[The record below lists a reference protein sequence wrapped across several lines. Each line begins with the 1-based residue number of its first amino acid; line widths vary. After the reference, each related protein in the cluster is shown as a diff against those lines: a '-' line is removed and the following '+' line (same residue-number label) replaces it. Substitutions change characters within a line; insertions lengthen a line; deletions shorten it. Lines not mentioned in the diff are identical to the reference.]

1 MRLVCLTYLIGL
13 VLRINCTAGRRRAA
27 WVKIGMAVRI
37 SQDLQMMLEPEESLP
52 AAEREER
59 RNIFW
64 SLFLVDRFIC
74 CSFRRPPAIKVAD
87 CRLKLPVDTPIQD
100 TQSSLTI
107 LELLDEKTRSRPDK
121 VVGLSGLS
129 VGFAALLGR
138 TIDYM
143 MNSEATT
150 VEPWHT
156 HSDHSSIYTSL
167 ESLKEMA
174 ETYAP
179 SSEKGQNVQLPH
191 TDRTSHFVLSLTLY
205 HLTHCILS
213 HPFLLGMKRKACDD
227 ETTQTPWFEAQ
238 HASCWGHAQALTTLV
253 VDAKAAGYMLAPSF
267 YSYCV
272 LVAGTVHAIL
282 LHGEDKPAS
291 ERAAHYLRAS
301 LDYFSEIEEMWH
313 NSFIM
318 VHPVNP
324 NQLAPFI
331 DGYSRDRC

>member
-1 MRLVCLTYLIGL
+1 
-13 VLRINCTAGRRRAA
+13 
-27 WVKIGMAVRI
+27 MAVRI

-87 CRLKLPVDTPIQD
+87 CRLKLPVDTPIQG

-174 ETYAP
+174 DTYAP
-179 SSEKGQNVQLPH
+179 SSEKGQNIQLPH